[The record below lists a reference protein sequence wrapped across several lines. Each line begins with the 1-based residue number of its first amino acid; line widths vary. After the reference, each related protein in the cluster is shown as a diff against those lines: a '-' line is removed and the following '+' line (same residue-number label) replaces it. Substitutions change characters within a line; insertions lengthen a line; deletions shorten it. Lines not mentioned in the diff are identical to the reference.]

1 MSDFKKYLNQQL
13 KNKEFKKEWDNL
25 QPEMELIRTIVKA
38 RVDKNITQK
47 ELSVKTGINQADI
60 SKLETGTRK
69 PSLKI
74 LEKIADALDMAI
86 KIEFIPRQYAWRLL
100 CKTAKRINSILGHS
114 DVSTTLDIYAVVTK
128 DLKKT
133 RCVHLMILLKEV

>member
-1 MSDFKKYLNQQL
+1 MILLKEMGANNMSDFKKYLNQQL

-86 KIEFIPRQYAWRLL
+86 KIEFIPRQYA
-100 CKTAKRINSILGHS
+100 
-114 DVSTTLDIYAVVTK
+114 
-128 DLKKT
+128 
-133 RCVHLMILLKEV
+133 

>member
-1 MSDFKKYLNQQL
+1 MSDLKKYLNKQL

-86 KIEFIPRQYAWRLL
+86 RIEFIPRQYA
-100 CKTAKRINSILGHS
+100 
-114 DVSTTLDIYAVVTK
+114 
-128 DLKKT
+128 
-133 RCVHLMILLKEV
+133 